1 MPLEDRECAAGT
13 QISGIGNAAVFV
25 ESSLEDGGR
34 STEAGGRKQASNP
47 LKLLVLRAL
56 VVSVEEKV
64 AKLSYQVGYRE
75 TSYSEPMLT
84 RRKPKTWHQNRG
96 RFDTPGSVC
105 R

>member
-1 MPLEDRECAAGT
+1 MEGRECAAGT
-13 QISGIGNAAVFV
+13 QVSGIVNAAVFV

-34 STEAGGRKQASNP
+34 STGVGCRNRASNP

-64 AKLSYQVGYRE
+64 ANLSYQVGCRE

-96 RFDTPGSVC
+96 RFDLPGSVC